1 MVKFVTLLLL
11 AFALDDCRSE
21 EDITVEESRKTLSY
35 LASDEMEGRKPGNP
49 GNFIAVS
56 FIKKEFESY
65 GLETHLQKFTYTF
78 RWRVGLIRWR
88 TVEIETM
95 NVIGVLKGTSDKHV
109 VIGAHMDHLGVDGD
123 GDAYNGA
130 DDNASGTTAIL
141 ELAEAFGKSDARP
154 KDTIVFIAFNAEELG
169 LLGSK
174 HYVSDPLLP
183 LDDCKLMINLDMV
196 GRLRGTTVT
205 AQGGNLSRSVTQL
218 VDKLDDN
225 YPFDVNI
232 TAAGNRSDHA
242 PFNWNGVPVLFFHTG
257 THPQYHRTTDDP
269 DLINYEGLVN
279 IAKFVKDLT
288 VEVTK

>member
-11 AFALDDCRSE
+11 VFALDDCRSE

-35 LASDEMEGRKPGNP
+35 LASDKMEGRKPGNP

-109 VIGAHMDHLGVDGD
+109 VIGAHMDHLGLDGD

-242 PFNWNGVPVLFFHTG
+242 PFNWSGVPVLFFHTG
-257 THPQYHRTTDDP
+257 THPQYHRITDDP

>member
-35 LASDEMEGRKPGNP
+35 LASDKMEGRKPGNP

>member
-11 AFALDDCRSE
+11 VFALDDCRSE

>member
-35 LASDEMEGRKPGNP
+35 LASDKMEGRKPGNP

-242 PFNWNGVPVLFFHTG
+242 PFNWSGVPVLFFHTG
-257 THPQYHRTTDDP
+257 THPQYHRITDDP

-279 IAKFVKDLT
+279 IAKVVKDLT

>member
-11 AFALDDCRSE
+11 AFAIDDCRSE

-35 LASDEMEGRKPGNP
+35 LASDKMEGRKPGNP

-141 ELAEAFGKSDARP
+141 ELAEAFGKSDAKP

-174 HYVSDPLLP
+174 HYVNNPLLP

-218 VDKLDDN
+218 VDKLDDD

-257 THPQYHRTTDDP
+257 THPQYHRTTDDS

>member
-11 AFALDDCRSE
+11 AFAIDDCRSE

-35 LASDEMEGRKPGNP
+35 LASDKMEGRKPGNP

-88 TVEIETM
+88 TIEIETM

-109 VIGAHMDHLGVDGD
+109 VIGAHMDHLGLDGD

-141 ELAEAFGKSDARP
+141 ELAEAFGKSKTKP

-218 VDKLDDN
+218 VDKLDDD

-257 THPQYHRTTDDP
+257 THPQYHRTTDDS
-269 DLINYEGLVN
+269 DLINYEGLVD
-279 IAKFVKDLT
+279 IAKFVNDLT

>member
-11 AFALDDCRSE
+11 AFAIDDCRSE

-232 TAAGNRSDHA
+232 TVPGNRSDHA

>member
-109 VIGAHMDHLGVDGD
+109 VIGAHMDHLGLDGD

-242 PFNWNGVPVLFFHTG
+242 PFNWSGVPVLFFHTG

>member
-11 AFALDDCRSE
+11 AFAIDDCRSE

-35 LASDEMEGRKPGNP
+35 LASDKMEGRKPGNP

-88 TVEIETM
+88 TIEIETM

-141 ELAEAFGKSDARP
+141 ELAEAFGKSDAKP

-174 HYVSDPLLP
+174 HYVNNPLLP

-269 DLINYEGLVN
+269 DLINYEGLVI
-279 IAKFVKDLT
+279 IAKFVIDLT

>member
-35 LASDEMEGRKPGNP
+35 LASDKMEGRKPGNP

-78 RWRVGLIRWR
+78 RWRVGLFRWR

-218 VDKLDDN
+218 VDKLDDD

-232 TAAGNRSDHA
+232 TVPGNRSDHA

>member
-11 AFALDDCRSE
+11 VFALDDCRSG

-35 LASDEMEGRKPGNP
+35 LASDELEGRKPGNP
-49 GNFIAVS
+49 GNFLTVS
-56 FIKKEFESY
+56 FIRKEFESY

-78 RWRVGLIRWR
+78 RWRVGLFRWR
-88 TVEIETM
+88 TIEVETM
-95 NVIGVLKGTSDKHV
+95 NVIGILRGTSDKHV
-109 VIGAHMDHLGVDGD
+109 VIGAHMDHLGLDGD
-123 GDAYNGA
+123 GNAYNGA
-130 DDNASGTTAIL
+130 DDNASGTTAVL
-141 ELAEAFGKSDARP
+141 ELAEAFGKSDTKP
-154 KDTIVFIAFNAEELG
+154 KDTIIFIAFNAEELG

-174 HYVSDPLLP
+174 HYVNNPLLP

-218 VDKLDDN
+218 VDKLDDD

-257 THPQYHRTTDDP
+257 THPQYHRTTDDS
-269 DLINYEGLVN
+269 DLINYEGLVQ
-279 IAKFVKDLT
+279 ISKFTLDLT
-288 VEVTK
+288 RKIVQ

>member
-1 MVKFVTLLLL
+1 MVKFITLLLL
-11 AFALDDCRSE
+11 AFAIDDCRSE

-88 TVEIETM
+88 TVEIEVM

-109 VIGAHMDHLGVDGD
+109 VIGAHMDHLGLDGD

-141 ELAEAFGKSDARP
+141 ELAEAFGKSDAKP

-174 HYVSDPLLP
+174 HYVNNPLLP

-218 VDKLDDN
+218 VDKLDDD

-242 PFNWNGVPVLFFHTG
+242 PFNWSGVPVLFFHTG

>member
-35 LASDEMEGRKPGNP
+35 LASDKMEGRKPGNP

-109 VIGAHMDHLGVDGD
+109 VIGAHMDHLGLDGD

-141 ELAEAFGKSDARP
+141 ELAEAFGKSDAKP

-174 HYVSDPLLP
+174 HYVNNPLLP

>member
-1 MVKFVTLLLL
+1 MVKFITLLLL
-11 AFALDDCRSE
+11 AFAIDDCRSE

-88 TVEIETM
+88 TVEIEVM

-141 ELAEAFGKSDARP
+141 ELAEAFGKSDAKP

-174 HYVSDPLLP
+174 HYVNNPLLP

>member
-11 AFALDDCRSE
+11 AFAIDDCRSE

-35 LASDEMEGRKPGNP
+35 LASDKMEGRKPGNP

-109 VIGAHMDHLGVDGD
+109 VIGAHMDHLGLDGD

-141 ELAEAFGKSDARP
+141 ELAEAFGKSDAKP

-174 HYVSDPLLP
+174 HYVNNPLLP

-218 VDKLDDN
+218 VDKLDDD

>member
-11 AFALDDCRSE
+11 AFAFDDCRSE

-35 LASDEMEGRKPGNP
+35 LASDKMEGRKPGNP

-218 VDKLDDN
+218 VDKLDDD

-257 THPQYHRTTDDP
+257 THPQYHRTTDDS

>member
-109 VIGAHMDHLGVDGD
+109 VIGAHMDHLGLDGD

-141 ELAEAFGKSDARP
+141 ELAEAFGKSKTKP

-218 VDKLDDN
+218 VDKLDDD

-232 TAAGNRSDHA
+232 TVPGNRSDHA

>member
-11 AFALDDCRSE
+11 AFAIDDCRSE

-88 TVEIETM
+88 TIEIETM

-109 VIGAHMDHLGVDGD
+109 VIGAHMDHLGLDGD

-130 DDNASGTTAIL
+130 DDNASGTTAVL
-141 ELAEAFGKSDARP
+141 ELAEAFGKSDTKP

-218 VDKLDDN
+218 VDKLDDD

-242 PFNWNGVPVLFFHTG
+242 PFNWSGVPVLFFHTG
-257 THPQYHRTTDDP
+257 THPQYHRTTDDS

-288 VEVTK
+288 LEVTK

>member
-11 AFALDDCRSE
+11 AFAVDDCRNG

-35 LASDEMEGRKPGNP
+35 LASDEMEGRKPGRT
-49 GNFIAVS
+49 GNFKTVS
-56 FIKKEFESY
+56 FIRKEFKSY
-65 GLETHLQKFTYTF
+65 GLETHLQRFTYTF
-78 RWRVGLIRWR
+78 RWRVGLFRWR
-88 TVEIETM
+88 TIEVETM

-109 VIGAHMDHLGVDGD
+109 VIGAHMDHLGLDGD

-141 ELAEAFGKSDARP
+141 ELAEAFGKSDAKP

-174 HYVSDPLLP
+174 HYVNNPLLP

-218 VDKLDDN
+218 VDKLDDD

-257 THPQYHRTTDDP
+257 THPQYHRTTDDS

>member
-11 AFALDDCRSE
+11 VFALDDCRSE

-35 LASDEMEGRKPGNP
+35 LASDKMEGRKPGNP

-141 ELAEAFGKSDARP
+141 ELAEAFGKSDAKP

-257 THPQYHRTTDDP
+257 THPQYHRITDDP

>member
-35 LASDEMEGRKPGNP
+35 LASDKMEGRKPGNP

-109 VIGAHMDHLGVDGD
+109 VIGAHMDHLGLDGD
-123 GDAYNGA
+123 GNAYNGA

-141 ELAEAFGKSDARP
+141 ELAEAFGKRDARP

-174 HYVSDPLLP
+174 HYVNNPLLP

-218 VDKLDDN
+218 VDKLDDD

-257 THPQYHRTTDDP
+257 THPQYHRTTDDS
-269 DLINYEGLVN
+269 DLINYEGSVN

>member
-11 AFALDDCRSE
+11 AFAIDDCRSE

-109 VIGAHMDHLGVDGD
+109 VIGAHMDHLGLDGD

-141 ELAEAFGKSDARP
+141 ELAEAFGKSNTKP

-218 VDKLDDN
+218 VDKLDDD

-232 TAAGNRSDHA
+232 TVPGNRSDHA

>member
-11 AFALDDCRSE
+11 AFAIDDCRSE

-141 ELAEAFGKSDARP
+141 ELAEAFGKSKTKP

>member
-35 LASDEMEGRKPGNP
+35 LASDKMEGRKPGNP

-88 TVEIETM
+88 TIEIETM

-109 VIGAHMDHLGVDGD
+109 VIGAHMDHLWLDGD

-242 PFNWNGVPVLFFHTG
+242 PFNWSGVPVLFFHTG
-257 THPQYHRTTDDP
+257 THPQYHRITDDP

>member
-35 LASDEMEGRKPGNP
+35 LASDKMEGRKPGNP

-141 ELAEAFGKSDARP
+141 ELAEAFGKSKTKP

>member
-11 AFALDDCRSE
+11 AFAIDDCRSE

-88 TVEIETM
+88 TIEIETM

-109 VIGAHMDHLGVDGD
+109 VIGAHMDHLGLDGD

-174 HYVSDPLLP
+174 HYVNNPLLP

-218 VDKLDDN
+218 VDKLDDD

-242 PFNWNGVPVLFFHTG
+242 PFNWSGVPVLFFHTG
-257 THPQYHRTTDDP
+257 THPQYHRTTDDS

>member
-35 LASDEMEGRKPGNP
+35 LASDKMEGRKPGNP

-78 RWRVGLIRWR
+78 RWRVGLFRWR

-218 VDKLDDN
+218 VDKLDDD

-257 THPQYHRTTDDP
+257 THPQYHRTTDDS

>member
-88 TVEIETM
+88 TIEIETM

-218 VDKLDDN
+218 VHKLDDN

-242 PFNWNGVPVLFFHTG
+242 PFNWSGVPVLFFHTG
-257 THPQYHRTTDDP
+257 THPQYHRITDDP

>member
-35 LASDEMEGRKPGNP
+35 LASDKMEGRKPGNP

-78 RWRVGLIRWR
+78 RWRVGLFRWR

-242 PFNWNGVPVLFFHTG
+242 PFNWSGVPVLFFHTG
-257 THPQYHRTTDDP
+257 THPQYHRITDDP

>member
-35 LASDEMEGRKPGNP
+35 LASDKMEGRKPGNP

-88 TVEIETM
+88 TIEIETM

-109 VIGAHMDHLGVDGD
+109 VIGAHMDHLGLDGD
-123 GDAYNGA
+123 GNAYNGA

-174 HYVSDPLLP
+174 HYVNNPLLP

-218 VDKLDDN
+218 VDKLDDD

-242 PFNWNGVPVLFFHTG
+242 PFNWSGVPVLFFHTG

>member
-11 AFALDDCRSE
+11 AFAIDDCRSE
-21 EDITVEESRKTLSY
+21 DDITVEESRKTLSY

-78 RWRVGLIRWR
+78 RWRVGVIRWR
-88 TVEIETM
+88 TIEIETM

-109 VIGAHMDHLGVDGD
+109 VIGAHMDHLGLDGD

-183 LDDCKLMINLDMV
+183 LVDCKLMINLDMV
-196 GRLRGTTVT
+196 GMLRGTTVT

-232 TAAGNRSDHA
+232 TVPGNRSDHA

-257 THPQYHRTTDDP
+257 THPQYHRTTDDS

>member
-11 AFALDDCRSE
+11 AFAIDDCRSE
-21 EDITVEESRKTLSY
+21 DDITVEESRKTLSY

-88 TVEIETM
+88 TIEIETM

-109 VIGAHMDHLGVDGD
+109 VIGAHMDHLGLDGD

-130 DDNASGTTAIL
+130 DDNASGTTAVL
-141 ELAEAFGKSDARP
+141 ELAEAFGKSDTKP

-218 VDKLDDN
+218 VDKLDDD

-257 THPQYHRTTDDP
+257 THPQYHRTTDDS

>member
-35 LASDEMEGRKPGNP
+35 LASDKMEGRKPGNP

-78 RWRVGLIRWR
+78 RWRVGLFRWR

-130 DDNASGTTAIL
+130 DDNASGTTAIV

-205 AQGGNLSRSVTQL
+205 AQGVNLSRSVTQL

-242 PFNWNGVPVLFFHTG
+242 PFNSSGVPVLFFHTG
-257 THPQYHRTTDDP
+257 THPQYHRITDDP

>member
-35 LASDEMEGRKPGNP
+35 LASDKMEGRKPGNP

-141 ELAEAFGKSDARP
+141 ELAEAFGKSDAKP

>member
-35 LASDEMEGRKPGNP
+35 LASDKMEGRKPGNP

-56 FIKKEFESY
+56 FIKIEFESY

-78 RWRVGLIRWR
+78 RWRVGLFRWR

-218 VDKLDDN
+218 VDKLDDD

>member
-35 LASDEMEGRKPGNP
+35 LASDKMEGRKPGNP

-141 ELAEAFGKSDARP
+141 ELAEAFGKSDAKP

-174 HYVSDPLLP
+174 HYVNNPLLP

>member
-1 MVKFVTLLLL
+1 MCIV
-11 AFALDDCRSE
+11 A
-21 EDITVEESRKTLSY
+21 Y
-35 LASDEMEGRKPGNP
+35 
-49 GNFIAVS
+49 
-56 FIKKEFESY
+56 
-65 GLETHLQKFTYTF
+65 
-78 RWRVGLIRWR
+78 
-88 TVEIETM
+88 
-95 NVIGVLKGTSDKHV
+95 
-109 VIGAHMDHLGVDGD
+109 MDHLGVDGD

-130 DDNASGTTAIL
+130 ADNASGTTAIL

-154 KDTIVFIAFNAEELG
+154 KDTIVFIAFNDEELG

-242 PFNWNGVPVLFFHTG
+242 PFNWSGVPVLFFHTG
-257 THPQYHRTTDDP
+257 THPQYHRITDDP

>member
-35 LASDEMEGRKPGNP
+35 LASDKMEGRKPGNP

-78 RWRVGLIRWR
+78 RWRVGLFRWR

-141 ELAEAFGKSDARP
+141 ELAEAFGKSDAKP

-174 HYVSDPLLP
+174 HYVNNPLLP

-218 VDKLDDN
+218 VDKLDDD